1 MERIVDVD
9 KKIFDLH
16 GGYTTIS
23 TISAILERYELKYIQ
38 GGVCK
43 LVLSPASQI

>member
-1 MERIVDVD
+1 MVVIQLYQKNR
-9 KKIFDLH
+9 H
-16 GGYTTIS
+16 
-23 TISAILERYELKYIQ
+23 TISAVLERYELKYIQ